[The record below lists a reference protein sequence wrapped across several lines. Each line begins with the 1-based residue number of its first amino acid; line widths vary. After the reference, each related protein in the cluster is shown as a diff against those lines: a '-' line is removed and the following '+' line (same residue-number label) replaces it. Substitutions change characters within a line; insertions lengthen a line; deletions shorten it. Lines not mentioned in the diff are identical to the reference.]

1 MEGTMDKYLSEFAKG
16 LTPYVPGEQ
25 PKNHELI
32 KLNTNENPFPPSP
45 KALSAMK
52 RVLNEK
58 LRLYPAPE
66 CEALRDAI
74 AKYENV
80 PDRQYVYAGNGS
92 DEILAF
98 VFAAFFGG
106 KKPLLFPDITYSFY
120 PVYSKMFNVV
130 YKEIPLNDY
139 FEIVLDDYAEKN
151 CGIIFA
157 NPNAPTGICIKTD
170 EIIALLNRNTETVV
184 VVDEAYID
192 FGGQSVV
199 SLVGKYPNLVIV
211 KTLSKSHSLAG
222 LRCGYAV
229 AQPHLIE
236 GIARIKNSFNS
247 YTMDS
252 VAQAGMAAAV
262 LDVWYKKR
270 QCEKVVAI
278 RQEVVKSLKALNF
291 EVTDSKANFI
301 FTGHNKLPAE
311 YIAKYLREH
320 NIIVRH
326 FTKPDRIKNYLRISM
341 GTKEQMDVL
350 IQKLKQLRDSY
361 TG

>member
-1 MEGTMDKYLSEFAKG
+1 MDKYLSEFAKG

-25 PKNHELI
+25 PKDRELI
-32 KLNTNENPFPPSP
+32 KLNTNENPYPPSP
-45 KALSAMK
+45 KSLSAMK
-52 RVLNEK
+52 KALNAN

-74 AKYENV
+74 AKTESL
-80 PDRQYVYAGNGS
+80 PSRDYVYAGNGS

-106 KKPLLFPDITYSFY
+106 EKPLLFPDATYSFY
-120 PVYSKMFNVV
+120 PVYSKMFNIE
-130 YKEIPLNDY
+130 YKEIPLNENL
-139 FEIVLDDYAEKN
+139 EIVLDDYKEEN

-157 NPNAPTGICIKTD
+157 NPNAPTGICINVD
-170 EIIALLNRNTETVV
+170 EIIAFLGRDTEAVV

-199 SLVGKYPNLVIV
+199 SLVGKYPNLVVV

-236 GIARIKNSFNS
+236 GIARVKNSFNS

-262 LDVWYKKR
+262 LDVWHKKR
-270 QCEKVVAI
+270 QCEKVVTTRKEVI
-278 RQEVVKSLKALNF
+278 RALKALNF
-291 EVTDSKANFI
+291 EVTDSKANFV
-301 FTGHNKLPAE
+301 FAGHAKIPGE
-311 YIAKYLREH
+311 EIAKYLREY

-326 FTKPDRIKNYLRISM
+326 FKKPERIKNYLRISI
-341 GTKEQMDVL
+341 GTMEQMDIL
-350 IQKLKQLRDSY
+350 IEKLKELRDSY